1 MSSYGRMSTEREK
14 NQRQIVEYALRGH
27 EVAEIA
33 KHLGVLPATVTRILK
48 IKGLTEV
55 ARTARE
61 TAAYLPTLPPSR
73 RSDVDAFRLVK
84 QSIRTVGIEDVLDDL
99 EDSGVHV
106 MLVHAFL
113 RWLRSPEAERYAINL
128 GLASAVLG
136 QKTINRLLGLSPL
149 EIRAAWTVAG
159 EPPPISY
166 QPDDP
171 VWWLRYALRF
181 GTYVAMDLFDEK
193 LNAGE
198 RQRLRRSHK
207 YKGVKNDDGE
217 STASEASAAREPVG
231 GGA

>member
-1 MSSYGRMSTEREK
+1 MSTEREK

-33 KHLGVLPATVTRILK
+33 KHLGVLPATVTRTLK
-48 IKGLTEV
+48 AKGLSDV

-61 TAAYLPTLPPSR
+61 TATYLPTLPPLQ
-73 RSDVDAFRLVK
+73 RSDLDALRLVR
-84 QSIRTVGIEDVLDDL
+84 QSIRTVGAEDVLDDL

-106 MLVHAFL
+106 LLVHAFL
-113 RWLRSPEAERYAINL
+113 KWLHSPEAERYAVNL

-136 QKTINRLLGLSPL
+136 QKTVCKLLGLLPI
-149 EIRAAWTVAG
+149 EVRAAWTIAG
-159 EPPPISY
+159 EPTPITY

-181 GTYVAMDLFDEK
+181 GTYVAMDLFEER

-198 RQRLRRSHK
+198 QQRLRRLFRK
-207 YKGVKNDDGE
+207 YKGRVHDHGE